1 MIACKG
7 GRLRGRKDELA
18 GGIPLR
24 TAQYK
29 VGSLVRARGREW
41 VVLPSEDSDVL
52 MLRPLSGS
60 EDESCGIFV
69 PLEGHELE
77 DATFPDPVPT
87 EAGDFIAGSLLRDA
101 ARLTLRSSAAP
112 LRSFGRISVR
122 PRPYQLVPLIMA
134 LRLDPVRMLIADDV
148 GIGKTIEASLIAREL
163 LDRGEVHRI
172 CVLCPPHLCD
182 QWQRELATKFQ
193 IQAAIVRTNTI
204 ARLERDLP
212 RINGSIYRHYRHL
225 VVSIDFVKGD
235 RRRGQF
241 LADCPDLV
249 IVDEAHTAAQPGG
262 IASRNQQQRH
272 ELVHSVAAEVARH
285 LILLTATPHSGLEE
299 SFHSLLGLIRP
310 EYESWSVGTLTEPQ
324 RRDLAKR
331 FVQRLRA
338 DVRKWLGPETTFPER
353 KPEDIPYSLS
363 RQYEDLFQDIL
374 SFTRE
379 TVYHEGLSERRQRVR
394 YWAAL
399 SLLRCVMSSPAA
411 GAAALRSA
419 ADRAR
424 SASGDAEEV
433 DDEVRQWEVMDPIRE
448 EGVNDTVP
456 DTAVTAGERDLEES
470 ERRRLQAF
478 ARKAE
483 ALAKDD
489 GDQKIEKAAEIVSR
503 LLKQGHRPIVYCRFI
518 ETAKYVAD
526 QLQKRLQTQFK
537 DLRTL
542 AVTSE
547 TGGDEEREER
557 IEELAESPR
566 RVLVATDCLSEGVN
580 LQDHF
585 DAILHYDLPWNPNR
599 LEQREGRVDRF
610 GQQTQAVPA
619 ILLYGADNPIDMIVL
634 QVLIRKAR
642 EIFKATGV
650 RVPVPVESESVVQ
663 ALTEAFFKRAPNKQV
678 ALPMGI
684 EGIQQEAETK
694 RLLSGWDR
702 AAELEKESRTR
713 FAQHAI
719 RPDEVAKELE
729 LTDLAV
735 GDPEA
740 VRSFF
745 MNAAQRLGISV
756 QTRDGY
762 CVVAPESLGEDLRAH
777 LGWKKPKRVAFD
789 SPLPK
794 AAEDADI
801 LDRNHPLITR
811 LSDRILSEAFAHS
824 PRPDRPFARCGA
836 AFSRDVARRTA
847 LLLLRLRYRMM
858 MRRESDLFAEEVL
871 VAGFRALGDEVEWL
885 ATGSEELLS
894 LLKSVPSG
902 PISSQERVEQVQW
915 ALDTLR
921 ASTDPLEQLKRDRAA
936 EVEASYNRLRQDL
949 QTKRVSVSAYD
960 PDVLGVYVL
969 IPGGRR

>member
-1 MIACKG
+1 MRAAH
-7 GRLRGRKDELA
+7 R
-18 GGIPLR
+18 
-24 TAQYK
+24 Q

-60 EDESCGIFV
+60 EDEVCGIFA

-77 DATFPDPVPT
+77 AATFPDPVPA

-163 LDRGEVHRI
+163 LDRGEVQRI

-193 IQAAIVRTNTI
+193 IHAAVVRTNTV

-212 RINGSIYRHYRHL
+212 RLDSSIYRHYPHL
-225 VVSIDFVKGD
+225 VVSIDFIKGD
-235 RRRGQF
+235 RRRAEF
-241 LADCPDLV
+241 LTHCPDLV
-249 IVDEAHTAAQPGG
+249 VVDEVHAAAQPGG
-262 IASRNQQQRH
+262 IASGSQQQRH
-272 ELVHSVAAEVARH
+272 ELVHRVAADANRH

-299 SFHSLLGLIRP
+299 SFSSLLGLLHP
-310 EYESWSVGTLTEPQ
+310 EYEKWPVGALSEPQ
-324 RRDLAKR
+324 RRDLAKH

-338 DVRKWLGPETTFPER
+338 DVRKWLGPETTFPDREP
-353 KPEDIPYSLS
+353 KDVPYALS
-363 RQYEDLFQDIL
+363 KQYEDLFQDIL
-374 SFTRE
+374 AFTRE

-411 GAAALRSA
+411 GAVALRSA
-419 ADRAR
+419 ADRSR
-424 SASGDAEEV
+424 LASGDTEEV
-433 DDEVRQWEVMDPIRE
+433 EDEVRQWEIMDPIRE
-448 EGVNDTVP
+448 EGANDTVP
-456 DTAVTAGERDLEES
+456 DTAVTAGERDLGDS

-483 ALAKDD
+483 ALAKGD
-489 GDQKIEKAAEIVSR
+489 GDQKIEKAAEIVGG
-503 LLKQGHRPIVYCRFI
+503 LLKKGHRPIIYCRFI

-526 QLQKRLQTQFK
+526 QLQKRLQGQYK

-547 TGGDEEREER
+547 TGGDEEREAR
-557 IEELAESPR
+557 IDELAESSR
-566 RVLVATDCLSEGVN
+566 RVLVATDCMSEGVN

-585 DAILHYDLPWNPNR
+585 DAIVHYDLPWNPNR

-610 GQQTQAVPA
+610 GQQKEEVPA
-619 ILLYGADNPIDMIVL
+619 ILLYGTDNPIDMIVL

-642 EIFKATGV
+642 EIFRTTGV
-650 RVPVPVESESVVQ
+650 RVPVPVESESVMQ
-663 ALTEAFFKRAPNKQV
+663 SLTEALFKRRSRQQAT
-678 ALPMGI
+678 LPLEI
-684 EGIQQEAETK
+684 EDLQRDAHMEQFHP
-694 RLLSGWDR
+694 SWDR

-719 RPDEVAKELE
+719 RPSEVAKELE

-745 MNAAQRLGISV
+745 LNAAQRLGIGV
-756 QTRDGY
+756 QARDGY
-762 CVVAPESLGEDLRAH
+762 CVVTPESLGEDLRSH
-777 LGWKKPKRVAFD
+777 LGWRKPKRVAFD

-794 AAEDADI
+794 VAEDADI
-801 LDRNHPLITR
+801 LDRNHPLITS
-811 LSDRILSEAFAHS
+811 LSDRILSEAFAHNA
-824 PRPDRPFARCGA
+824 RTDRPFARCGA
-836 AFSRDVARRTA
+836 AFSRDVSRRTA
-847 LLLLRLRYRMM
+847 ILLLRLRYRM
-858 MRRESDLFAEEVL
+858 RTRQENDLFAEEVV
-871 VAGFRALGDEVEWL
+871 VAGFCGSGDELEWL
-885 ATGSEELLS
+885 ATSSEEVLS
-894 LLKSVPSG
+894 LLKSQPSG
-902 PISSQERVEQVQW
+902 PISPQERVEQVQW
-915 ALDTLR
+915 ALDTLA
-921 ASTDPLEQLKRDRAA
+921 ASAQDMKRLRDDRAA
-936 EVEASYNRLRQDL
+936 EVEASYNRIRQDL
-949 QTKRVSVSAYD
+949 QAKKVAVSAYE